1 MIFKQAR
8 FNRHYQA
15 VSKSAQ
21 QFITSLYTLAENCNY
36 SDLKDEMIRDR
47 MVVGIRDQVLSDRLQ
62 MDAGLT
68 LEKVKCLV
76 RDNLRQS

>member
-1 MIFKQAR
+1 MIFKRAR
-8 FNRHYQA
+8 FNHHYQA